1 MNELFGILMVICF
14 VVCYIFWIIKIL
26 KIKGVVSISVGMYLI
41 AVLGN
46 LFGIF
51 YSLNNEEMVWLLV
64 DSIICL
70 ILISIILFL
79 QQKYK

>member
-1 MNELFGILMVICF
+1 MNELSGILMAICF
-14 VVCYIFWIIKIL
+14 VVCYVPQIVKIL
-26 KIKGVVSISVGMYLI
+26 KTKSVASISVGMYCI
-41 AVLGN
+41 AALGN

-51 YSLNNEEMVWLLV
+51 YSLNNEEMLWLLV

>member
-26 KIKGVVSISVGMYLI
+26 KIKGVVGISVGVYLMV
-41 AVLGN
+41 VLGS

-51 YSLNNEEMVWLLV
+51 YSFNNEGMVWLFV

>member
-1 MNELFGILMVICF
+1 MNELFGILVVICF
-14 VVCYIFWIIKIL
+14 VVCYVFWIIEIL
-26 KIKGVVSISVGMYLI
+26 KIKGVVGISVGVYLMV
-41 AVLGN
+41 VLGS

-51 YSLNNEEMVWLLV
+51 YSFNNEGMVWLFV